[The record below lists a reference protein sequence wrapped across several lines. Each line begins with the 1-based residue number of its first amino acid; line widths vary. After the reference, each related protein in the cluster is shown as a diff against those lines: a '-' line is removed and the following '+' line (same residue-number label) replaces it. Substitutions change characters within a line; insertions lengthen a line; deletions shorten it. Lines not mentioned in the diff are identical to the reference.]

1 MTLKILTGNESY
13 LIESKCTQAISFY
26 HKVDLEML
34 HKSVTI
40 SGPDIVIVFPGA
52 LASEEYQFE
61 LGQTL
66 CQVPYDLTIFTH
78 SSCLI
83 AGVRYGVLNNYIKP
97 KDIELLFYNPKGEC
111 IKLHISEYGVIENWP
126 KGFMDTMDRASLFLL
141 KGSLAKKNKT

>member
-1 MTLKILTGNESY
+1 MTLKILTGNESC
-13 LIESKCTQAISFY
+13 LIESKCTQAICFY

-34 HKSVTI
+34 HKSVTR
-40 SGPDIVIVFPGA
+40 SGSDIVIVFPGA

-97 KDIELLFYNPKGEC
+97 KDIELLFYNPKESVLSF
-111 IKLHISEYGVIENWP
+111 ILVSME
-126 KGFMDTMDRASLFLL
+126 LL
-141 KGSLAKKNKT
+141 KTGLKVLWILWIEHLYSF

>member
-1 MTLKILTGNESY
+1 MTLKILTGDESC
-13 LIESKCTQAISFY
+13 LIKLRCTQTISFY
-26 HKVDLEML
+26 HEVDLEVL
-34 HKSVTI
+34 HKSVTKPE
-40 SGPDIVIVFPGA
+40 PDIVIVSPGA

-61 LGQTL
+61 LGQRL

-83 AGVRYGVLNNYIKP
+83 AGIRYGVLNNYIEP
-97 KDIELLFYNPKGEC
+97 EDVELLFYNPKGEC
-111 IKLHISEYGVIENWP
+111 IRLHISEYGVIENWP